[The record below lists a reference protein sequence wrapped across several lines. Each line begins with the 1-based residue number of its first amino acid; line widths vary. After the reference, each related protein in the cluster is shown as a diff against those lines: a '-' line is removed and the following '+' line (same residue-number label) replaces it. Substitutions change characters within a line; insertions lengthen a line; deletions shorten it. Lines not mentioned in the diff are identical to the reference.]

1 MIKKMVVKCSFCR
14 ALGHNRKTCPT
25 KQAQAW
31 RIRKAAMDAYGP
43 YVESIGKKRRTKQ
56 RAHRLIDEP
65 DEEDHANEVNEPTNE
80 DHL

>member
-1 MIKKMVVKCSFCR
+1 M
-14 ALGHNRKTCPT
+14 GHMLS
-25 KQAQAW
+25 QL
-31 RIRKAAMDAYGP
+31 
-43 YVESIGKKRRTKQ
+43 EKKRRTKQ